1 MSQFVATFLLTLVV
15 LAPETWEQSLDTRDG
30 MSYIRAAEDITA
42 NGIDTIE
49 KRNVATHLYVIAA
62 ITDARLRDSAILGI
76 ISIQSDEDLKLKLQS
91 MEHLTDDLLIAS
103 VVSNTYSSLS
113 AQSKSID
120 TLCSTLT
127 SLRKGK
133 NVSVERAN
141 ELRPWGYLF
150 DGGFERFMQAAQQR
164 RRSIPEATIESTL
177 RVELAVLGGP
187 ALWSAD
193 YAATSGKPVAL
204 SVNDDLATMF
214 KVDPTKRLRKNG
226 AWVSN

>member
-103 VVSNTYSSLS
+103 VVSNTY
-113 AQSKSID
+113 
-120 TLCSTLT
+120 
-127 SLRKGK
+127 
-133 NVSVERAN
+133 
-141 ELRPWGYLF
+141 
-150 DGGFERFMQAAQQR
+150 
-164 RRSIPEATIESTL
+164 
-177 RVELAVLGGP
+177 
-187 ALWSAD
+187 
-193 YAATSGKPVAL
+193 
-204 SVNDDLATMF
+204 
-214 KVDPTKRLRKNG
+214 
-226 AWVSN
+226 